1 VVIGGSIIHRLGG
14 YNSPKALQICCIISI
29 LAVASALPIPFV
41 DNFMLFKFLIW
52 SLLFLGGFIV
62 PVMTGILL
70 ISVNEHERTI
80 ANSISNLS
88 YNLLGYLPSPFIY
101 GFVCSLTGGDQSR
114 YGIGLLMLMSLPAS
128 LFLYLAYRNIPIAK
142 K

>member
-1 VVIGGSIIHRLGG
+1 M
-14 YNSPKALQICCIISI
+14 IS
-29 LAVASALPIPFV
+29 LFAVGSALPIPFV
-41 DNFMLFKFLIW
+41 DNFTIFKILIW
-52 SLLFLGGFIV
+52 LLLFFGGFIV

-70 ISVNEHERTI
+70 TSVKQHERTI
-80 ANSISNLS
+80 GNSVSNLS

-114 YGIGLLMLMSLPAS
+114 YGIGLLMFMSLPAA
-128 LFLYLAYRNIPIAK
+128 LFLYLSYLNMPAATISPPK